1 MPARV
6 MCNTR
11 SASLRAAAPRP
22 GLVRDNQQMD
32 RLDPEGYIRPE
43 ADLANVQPEYQG
55 VPEAAAGL
63 LAKAF
68 GPGLH
73 SAYLYGSV
81 VRGNAVP
88 GRSDVDLI
96 AVLLA
101 APIGDDRVR
110 ADSVERALV
119 ERFPVLSSAGVG
131 LTHLQEIRSAAQRYS
146 GQVFL
151 RELAVCIWG
160 EDLRPGLPR
169 TRPSAAVAAGFHAD
183 THAVLAWAR
192 ETLGTSTDPEVI
204 RRVSRMAARR
214 MVQVA
219 FAVVM
224 AREGGWATV
233 LEEQA
238 AAVGAAFPQWA
249 EAARCA
255 AEQGRR
261 PMADAGVVRELLDGF
276 GRWAE
281 DALDQAVSEAS
292 DLDGRGR

>member
-1 MPARV
+1 
-6 MCNTR
+6 
-11 SASLRAAAPRP
+11 
-22 GLVRDNQQMD
+22 MD
-32 RLDPEGYIRPE
+32 QLDPEGYIRPE

-63 LAKAF
+63 LAESF
-68 GPGLH
+68 GPRLH
-73 SAYLYGSV
+73 SAYVYGSV

-96 AVLLA
+96 AVLLR
-101 APIGDDRVR
+101 APVDEDRVR
-110 ADSVERALV
+110 ADRVERALV
-119 ERFPVLSSAGVG
+119 EQFPVLFSAGVG
-131 LTHLQEIRSAAQRYS
+131 LTHLQEIRSPVQRYS

-169 TRPSAAVAAGFHAD
+169 TKPSAAVAAGFHAD
-183 THAVLAWAR
+183 THAVLARAR
-192 ETLGTSTDPEVI
+192 ETLATSTDPEVI
-204 RRVSRMAARR
+204 RRACRMAAKK

-224 AREGGWATV
+224 AREGRWATV

-238 AAVGAAFPQWA
+238 AAVGAAFPQGA
-249 EAARCA
+249 EAARRA

-261 PMADAGVVRELLDGF
+261 PVADAGVVRELLDSF

-281 DALDQAVSEAS
+281 DALDEAVSDAS
-292 DLDGRGR
+292 NSDGRAR

>member
-1 MPARV
+1 MD
-6 MCNTR
+6 
-11 SASLRAAAPRP
+11 L
-22 GLVRDNQQMD
+22 D

-55 VPEAAAGL
+55 LPGATAGL

-68 GPGLH
+68 GPRLH
-73 SAYLYGSV
+73 SGYLYGSV

-88 GRSDVDLI
+88 GRSDVDVI

-101 APIGDDRVR
+101 VPVEEDRVR
-110 ADSVERALV
+110 ADRVERALV
-119 ERFPVLSSAGVG
+119 ERFPMLFSAGVG
-131 LTHLQEIRSAAQRYS
+131 LTHLQEIHSPAQRYS
-146 GQVFL
+146 GQVLL

-169 TRPSAAVAAGFHAD
+169 TKPSAAVAAAFHAD
-183 THAVLAWAR
+183 THAVFARTR
-192 ETLGTSTDPEVI
+192 ETLRTSPDPEAI
-204 RRVSRMAARR
+204 WRVSRMASKK

-224 AREGGWATV
+224 AREGIWATV

-238 AAVGAAFPQWA
+238 AAVGAEFPQWA
-249 EAARCA
+249 EAARRA

-261 PMADAGVVRELLDGF
+261 PVADAGVVRELLDSF

-281 DALDQAVSEAS
+281 DELDRAVSGAS
-292 DLDGRGR
+292 NLDSRAR